1 MAEKKKKS
9 LFKTYDQAEQTRVL
23 EKANKAAD
31 ADYKTK
37 NKARLNQ
44 AKVEV
49 EKKKG
54 VVRSRQQVRNAQKD
68 TISVENG
75 SPYTTPNSS
84 KPSYR
89 NVKAGTDYPD
99 YKTTSPSKEPVT
111 GNLST
116 KDPVKPSKSTPTGKM
131 SYAKGAMESAQG
143 LLDRSRRKK

>member
-9 LFKTYDQAEQTRVL
+9 LFKTYNQAEQTRVL

-37 NKARLNQ
+37 NKARLNK
-44 AKVEV
+44 AKVDAEN
-49 EKKKG
+49 KKG

-68 TISVENG
+68 TISSERM
-75 SPYTTPNSS
+75 SPYTTPNSRKS
-84 KPSYR
+84 NYR
-89 NVKAGTDYPD
+89 KTTAGTDYPD
-99 YKTTSPSKEPVT
+99 YKTTSPSKKPVT

-116 KDPVKPSKSTPTGKM
+116 KDPIKPSKSPSTDKM
-131 SYAKGAMESAQG
+131 SWAQGAMESAQG